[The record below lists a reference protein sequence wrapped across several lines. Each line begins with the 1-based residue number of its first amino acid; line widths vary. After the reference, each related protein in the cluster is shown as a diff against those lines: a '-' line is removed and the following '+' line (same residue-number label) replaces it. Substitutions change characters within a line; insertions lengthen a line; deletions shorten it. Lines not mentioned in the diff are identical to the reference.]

1 MSSINIPNNVLSI
14 EATAFYG
21 CSSLTSATIGKSVNS
36 IGEYAFSGCNNLLE
50 VTSLIENPFDIND
63 NVFSSSTN
71 SKLYVPVGTKSKY
84 QAAKG
89 WKKFKYILEE
99 GSSPDDVT
107 LTAKSYSRVYGN
119 PNPTFEYTVTNGTIT
134 SGTPTIT
141 CSATAT
147 SPVGTYDIVIAKGTV
162 SNSNVELVK
171 GTLTIT
177 KAPLTISAGNYTKVE
192 GEDNPTFKA
201 TYSGFKNNE
210 TESILTKKPTLTT
223 TATKTSAAGEYP
235 VTVSGAEAQ
244 NYNISYKNGTLKVLA
259 NTVTLTAKSYTRE
272 YGEANPTFDY
282 TTSGGTII
290 SGSPAIT
297 CSATA
302 TSPVGTYDI
311 VIAKG
316 TVSNSNVELV
326 KGTLTITKAP
336 LTISAGNYTK
346 VEGED
351 NPTFTPTYSGFKNGE
366 TEAVLTKKPIVTCE
380 ANKDSEPGSYEIKV
394 SGAKAQNYDISYV
407 SGWLTIEENPNKF
420 EEDDTSYEILD
431 DGTVAITKDWKVQ
444 HTQVLPTIVLYD
456 GKAYTVT
463 VIGADAFRNNQNLTQ
478 ITIPNTITSIGDG
491 AFAGCVN
498 LAVIIIHV
506 ENPIDI
512 AKARTRAGGSSVFEG
527 VDKETCILYV
537 PDGSVEAY
545 KTTDGW
551 NEFKNILPISALGID
566 GVYMN
571 GKPFDIYTLQ
581 GRKVRHEATSLDG
594 LPKGVYI
601 INGRKVVK

>member
-1 MSSINIPNNVLSI
+1 M
-14 EATAFYG
+14 
-21 CSSLTSATIGKSVNS
+21 
-36 IGEYAFSGCNNLLE
+36 
-50 VTSLIENPFDIND
+50 TSLIENPFDIND